1 MKNKSIA
8 IILSATIGCLAALLW
23 PSLWCCGQSATTT
36 LNNATYR
43 VVYNNNDHVPERTEW
58 VLHWYDFKTQRK
70 RVAKYFKVDSRLPK
84 PRIKDADY
92 KSSGYMR
99 GHMCPAADR
108 TQTKAMMKE
117 TFLMSNVAPQTTA
130 LNCGIWSELE
140 AKTRRMAIAFDSV
153 HVVVRALYLEPD
165 TLYIAGGRVRVPS
178 HFSREVR
185 VAKTDSLLFTI
196 LVDQNGHSIPLTMVP
211 E

>member
-1 MKNKSIA
+1 MKNKNIA

-23 PSLWCCGQSATTT
+23 PSLYGYGQSATIH
-36 LNNATYR
+36 LDNASYSIEYDN
-43 VVYNNNDHVPERTEW
+43 VNHVPIKAVW
-58 VLHWYDFKTQRK
+58 VLRKADFSTPRK
-70 RVAKYFKVDSRLPK
+70 RVAKYFKADSRLPK

-130 LNCGIWSELE
+130 LNCGVWSELE
-140 AKTRRMAIAFDSV
+140 AKSRRMAIAFDSV
-153 HVVVRALYLEPD
+153 RVVVCALYLEPD
-165 TLYIAGGRVRVPS
+165 TLYIAGGRIRVPS

-185 VAKTDSLLFTI
+185 VAKTDSLLFSF
-196 LVDQNGHSIPLTMVP
+196 LVDQNGHSIPLAIVP
-211 E
+211 R